1 MYKDDVTTTMQGTL
15 KGFNYCVHNAGRKP
29 GEKYNWYPGKFHKY
43 ICDAAQDFLA
53 EETGRAFDILI
64 ITTPPQHGKLCADS
78 TPVLTRN
85 GWKNHGDLVIGDEVI
100 SPSGKFVKVTNVLP
114 KQYANRLV
122 TLTNGEQIKVHENH
136 EWVVYDRSTH
146 RERVR
151 ETKYIEKR
159 VSYGSQEKKRGHR
172 YNFMLPIVTGKQI
185 GRAHV

>member
-1 MYKDDVTTTMQGTL
+1 MYKDDVATTMQGTL

-85 GWKNHGDLVIGDEVI
+85 GWKNHGDL
-100 SPSGKFVKVTNVLP
+100 
-114 KQYANRLV
+114 
-122 TLTNGEQIKVHENH
+122 
-136 EWVVYDRSTH
+136 
-146 RERVR
+146 
-151 ETKYIEKR
+151 
-159 VSYGSQEKKRGHR
+159 
-172 YNFMLPIVTGKQI
+172 
-185 GRAHV
+185 